1 MITISKKTLEL
12 MAFVAAT
19 SDWTKDHIGDDEVD
33 IHEWLA
39 INDLGDE
46 EHKAMIDRFVAE
58 GIVSLPRSEYREVCG
73 ATKSR
78 KAFKAF
84 VDKYGYAA

>member
-19 SDWTKDHIGDDEVD
+19 ADWTKDHIGDGDTY
-33 IHEWLA
+33 EWLA
-39 INDLGDE
+39 INDLCDE
-46 EHKAMIDRFVAE
+46 EHNAMLDRFVEE

-84 VDKYGYAA
+84 ADKYGYAA

>member
-12 MAFVAAT
+12 MAFVATT
-19 SDWTKDHIGDDEVD
+19 SDWTKDHIGDGD
-33 IHEWLA
+33 IHEWFA
-39 INDLGDE
+39 INDLCDE
-46 EHKAMIDRFVAE
+46 EHNAMLDRFVEE

-84 VDKYGYAA
+84 ADKYGYAA

>member
-19 SDWTKDHIGDDEVD
+19 SDWTKDNIGDGDTY
-33 IHEWLA
+33 EWLEVG
-39 INDLGDE
+39 DLGDE

-58 GIVSLPRSEYREVCG
+58 GIVSLPECEYREVCN

-84 VDKYGYAA
+84 ADKYGYAA